1 MAITTDHLVGL
12 AVGIGTAAAAYYIYK
27 KNQSRVDEWLRQQG
41 VNLPA
46 SSSKDYT
53 TADLEELVREK
64 ERLEDLIAE
73 REMKDQSET
82 VPEQPAAA
90 AS

>member
-12 AVGIGTAAAAYYIYK
+12 AVGVGAAAAAYYLYK
-27 KNQSRVDEWLRQQG
+27 KNQTRVDDWLRQQG

-46 SSSKDYT
+46 GSGKE
-53 TADLEELVREK
+53 TAAMSLEELVREK

-73 REMKDQSET
+73 REMNDT
-82 VPEQPAAA
+82 VDAAPAQTQAAA
-90 AS
+90 L